1 MTKQKKKY
9 LYSGKDTPKI
19 GHAFEVT
26 EIADLGYSMVVH
38 IPDDVAKVL
47 KAHSIIVKRNDLKEV
62 ES

>member
-26 EIADLGYSMVVH
+26 EIADLGYS
-38 IPDDVAKVL
+38 
-47 KAHSIIVKRNDLKEV
+47 IIVKRNDLKEV